1 MQILNLTGTAAG
13 TQPVYLPYD
22 KAPVPFGDPISGVTM
37 TAATPSVITVPGY
50 SPSQNDVVTLS
61 VSSGALLGT
70 LTSLTISA
78 NQTYYATSLSATVP
92 NAFSLSTQANG
103 TPLNAFT
110 TGLQAGTSS
119 LITMHLLSNQVD
131 GTVMP
136 FKTGNQTL
144 AINLGYYTS
153 SGAPASITLF
163 GAADKSSTLSTGTY
177 GNPIG
182 PNTYSVIAT
191 IAPYTAKLVTLSND
205 WVVASAST
213 ASLVLIQ
220 N

>member
-1 MQILNLTGTAAG
+1 MQILNLFGTAAG
-13 TQPVYLPYD
+13 TQPVYLPND
-22 KAPVPFGDPISGVTM
+22 RAPIPFGDPISGVTM
-37 TAATPSVITVPGY
+37 TAATPSVVTVPGY

-61 VSSGALLGT
+61 VSGGALLGT
-70 LTSLTISA
+70 LTSLTVSA
-78 NQTYYATSLSATVP
+78 GQTYYATSLSTTVP
-92 NAFSLSTQANG
+92 NAFALTTVANG

-131 GTVMP
+131 GTNQP
-136 FKTGNQTL
+136 FKSGGQ
-144 AINLGYYTS
+144 AIAMNLGYYTS

-163 GAADKSSTLSTGTY
+163 GAADKSATVTTAAYGTVL
-177 GNPIG
+177 G
-182 PNTYSVIAT
+182 PQTFAVIST
-191 IAPYTAKLVTLSND
+191 IAYGAAKLVTLSND
-205 WVVASAST
+205 WVVASGST